1 MSDVP
6 VYRVTH
12 DDLTAEML
20 DEIMRWSARTWGG
33 VELVKIEA
41 HQPTEQESA

>member
-1 MSDVP
+1 MSDIP

-20 DEIMRWSARTWGG
+20 DEIMRWTALVWGG
-33 VELVKIEA
+33 VDLVKIEA
-41 HQPTEQESA
+41 HAPREQSA